1 MVRDDSLS
9 GLAAGLREGIARAP
23 SGPRIQERVREG
35 AGNMKGIARMS
46 FLVVVGLALG
56 AVAPAAAQAPPPPAV
71 VVAAAEA
78 TPPLPDPDAAITA
91 AIKARIDAN
100 KLFRNAQLIV
110 STSNGHVTLSGMVT
124 NDFAHEEALR
134 IARTTVGVVEI
145 DDQIRMEISSP
156 SAPTRN

>member
-1 MVRDDSLS
+1 
-9 GLAAGLREGIARAP
+9 
-23 SGPRIQERVREG
+23 
-35 AGNMKGIARMS
+35 MKGIGIGRMS

-56 AVAPAAAQAPPPPAV
+56 AVAPAAAQAPPPPV

-91 AIKARIDAN
+91 GIKARIDAN

-124 NDFAHEEALR
+124 NDFAHEEALH
-134 IARTTVGVVEI
+134 IARTTVGVKEI

>member
-1 MVRDDSLS
+1 
-9 GLAAGLREGIARAP
+9 
-23 SGPRIQERVREG
+23 
-35 AGNMKGIARMS
+35 MKGIGRMS

-56 AVAPAAAQAPPPPAV
+56 VVALAAAQAPPPPV
-71 VVAAAEA
+71 VVVNAAEA

-91 AIKARIDAN
+91 GIKARIDGN

-124 NDFAHEEALR
+124 NDFAHEEALH
-134 IARTTVGVVEI
+134 IARTTVGVKEI

>member
-1 MVRDDSLS
+1 
-9 GLAAGLREGIARAP
+9 
-23 SGPRIQERVREG
+23 
-35 AGNMKGIARMS
+35 MKGIGRMS

-56 AVAPAAAQAPPPPAV
+56 AVAPAAAQAPPPPV
-71 VVAAAEA
+71 VVVNAAEA

-91 AIKARIDAN
+91 GIKARMDAN

-124 NDFAHEEALR
+124 NDFAHEEALH
-134 IARTTVGVVEI
+134 IARTTIGVVEI